1 MDKLSKFSKIFLF
14 LSFVFGVLW
23 LGGYLTRQ
31 LVVYQF
37 FNPEDLSLRS
47 IYNNQNLDV
56 SIRTIAPIF
65 VSNLIFYISF
75 LITFLVFIL
84 TAKIKFKIEG
94 WLLFITLI
102 VLITAPFELYL
113 AVQDYKIISDI
124 YLSSD
129 VHANSILNTI
139 KERMQLLSSFSIIEI
154 FSFIGIIFLLIFKP
168 LRKTN
173 EN

>member
-14 LSFVFGVLW
+14 LTFVFGALW

-47 IYNNQNLDV
+47 VYNNQNLDAV
-56 SIRTIAPIF
+56 IKTIAPIF
-65 VSNLIFYISF
+65 VSTLILYLSF
-75 LITFLVFIL
+75 LITFLIFIL
-84 TAKIKFKIEG
+84 TAKIKFRLEG

-102 VLITAPFELYL
+102 VLISAPFEIYL
-113 AVQDYKIISDI
+113 TIRDYKIISEI
-124 YLSSD
+124 YLSAD
-129 VHANSILNTI
+129 VSAATILNQI

-154 FSFIGIIFLLIFKP
+154 LSFIGIIFLVIFKP
-168 LRKTN
+168 LRKDH

>member
-14 LSFVFGVLW
+14 LTSVFGALW

-47 IYNNQNLDV
+47 VYNNHNLDAA
-56 SIRTIAPIF
+56 IKTIAPIF
-65 VSNLIFYISF
+65 VSNLILYLFF
-75 LITFLVFIL
+75 LITFLIFIV
-84 TAKIKFKIEG
+84 TTKIKFRLEG

-102 VLITAPFELYL
+102 VLITAPFEIYL
-113 AVQDYKIISDI
+113 IVRDYKIISDI
-124 YLSSD
+124 YLSAD
-129 VHANSILNTI
+129 VSAATILNQI

-154 FSFIGIIFLLIFKP
+154 LSFIGIIFLVIFKP
-168 LRKTN
+168 LRKAN